1 MYMNITHWDYIVVV
15 GCQEDEVDLPFLGG
29 GGSGSGSDDSGFK
42 IHKENVGILI
52 VAADMASIM
61 IMAFVFIKVK
71 TINDEYLTI
80 VDDMRV

>member
-1 MYMNITHWDYIVVV
+1 MNITHWDYIVVV
-15 GCQEDEVDLPFLGG
+15 GCQKDEVMIPIVGTVA
-29 GGSGSGSDDSGFK
+29 
-42 IHKENVGILI
+42 HKETVGILI
-52 VAADMASIM
+52 VAVDMVSIM

>member
-1 MYMNITHWDYIVVV
+1 MNITQWDYIVVV
-15 GCQEDEVDLPFLGG
+15 GCQEDEVDLPFSG
-29 GGSGSGSDDSGFK
+29 GGSGGKGDSGMK